1 MKKLHLENRPYFW
14 NQINRTKSPIFLEMS
29 FVLGIDIGLDS
40 HIVAKMPLP
49 VEPNTKP
56 TYEIQN
62 NHSNQTE
69 FP

>member
-1 MKKLHLENRPYFW
+1 
-14 NQINRTKSPIFLEMS
+14 MS